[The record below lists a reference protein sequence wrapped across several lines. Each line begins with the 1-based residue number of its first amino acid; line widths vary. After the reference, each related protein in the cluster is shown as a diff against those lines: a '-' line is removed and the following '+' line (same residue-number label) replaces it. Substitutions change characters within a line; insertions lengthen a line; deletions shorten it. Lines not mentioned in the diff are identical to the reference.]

1 MTFWRADGVLA
12 LAGMATTAVRQA
24 AAKAKLAETLRIMT
38 ITCELGPG
46 QTFEERFRFRINF
59 VIGAPNR
66 TSEND

>member
-24 AAKAKLAETLRIMT
+24 AAKAKLAEILRIMT
-38 ITCELGPG
+38 ITCELRGLVNV
-46 QTFEERFRFRINF
+46 EEAFRFRINF
-59 VIGAPNR
+59 GIGAPNR